1 MSNIQPLRWNINFP
15 PSPNPLYI
23 NMVYSHR
30 EHRET
35 SGKTSVRASSTLAP
49 DILGHGSLFS
59 TEYQVVV

>member
-1 MSNIQPLRWNINFP
+1 
-15 PSPNPLYI
+15 
-23 NMVYSHR
+23 MVYSHR

-49 DILGHGSLFS
+49 DILGHGFLFS